1 MNKIFWKYVPGVKV
15 TVKWPRGLLTVDD
28 DHPSWDWTYG
38 AKYQT
43 FSTADPND
51 WYRPWMEKHV
61 GKQGWAWDWKLEADN
76 ASEDRLTI
84 KLRKDK
90 SHHSSYITLMWS

>member
-51 WYRPWMEKHV
+51 WYRPW
-61 GKQGWAWDWKLEADN
+61 
-76 ASEDRLTI
+76 
-84 KLRKDK
+84 
-90 SHHSSYITLMWS
+90 